1 MLVAIDSNVVD
12 LMELTCSSLDH
23 VDSMESRSD
32 PPPFSG
38 VVEHQQIEVFA
49 CYWIL
54 TMAAAWVSVAFTF
67 SDLLYD
73 EISRASHAP
82 MLFRTVADLGIREM
96 EPPEHRIPA
105 AGRRPNPGLISAL
118 GIKPEDAEH
127 VADAIGL
134 RCDRLLTNDRR
145 LRNKSAKLNDGWGL
159 TIRRPS
165 EFLVE
170 AVRAGAPWPT
180 NSPWPWE
187 TIATLS

>member
-12 LMELTCSSLDH
+12 LMELACSSSDH

-32 PPPFSG
+32 PTPFSG

-54 TMAAAWVSVAFTF
+54 TMAPAWGSVAFTF

-73 EISRASHAP
+73 EVGRAPRAP
-82 MLFRTVADLGIREM
+82 MLFRTVADLGIREL
-96 EPPEHRIPA
+96 EPPEHRIPSA
-105 AGRRPNPGLISAL
+105 DRRPDPGPICGL

-134 RCDRLLTNDRR
+134 SCDYMLTNDRR

-187 TIATLS
+187 TIATLN